1 MSTKT
6 NSTKRGFRRKKFRQ
20 KKSSANLLFGEKI
33 FDENAFDQFFF
44 DEMSGNLCN
53 LLKPYAKYFLFRICD
68 ICTATVNRVFQSERV
83 ILVWFGSRL
92 IENQFDQQS
101 PEKY

>member
-44 DEMSGNLCN
+44 DEMSGNRLYFCGS
-53 LLKPYAKYFLFRICD
+53 LKALSSCGVDSNMP
-68 ICTATVNRVFQSERV
+68 VFCADTYSS
-83 ILVWFGSRL
+83 SR
-92 IENQFDQQS
+92 
-101 PEKY
+101 